1 MPLLRPVSAEP
12 IAIRRALEEGWQGF
26 CRHAW
31 VLVSLTLMLG
41 GLNLLCWLVYRH
53 SGGLLDRGVP
63 QTSPLQLAEA
73 ATALLAYLLS
83 GFWLLVSLIK
93 GAERALERHPPRL
106 GVLLRCDGR
115 AIARMAWSVLVLLL
129 LLALVRQ
136 SGELSSWMLTLLLPR
151 LGDLP
156 LWAAGAVVTYVLAD
170 QVLLLPITVLGNQA
184 GLSAFRS
191 GRLATDRHWLHALGL
206 LLVVGLVLLGGFLLL
221 VGLAVAL
228 PWALCTLTAAY
239 RQLFVLTMASGQ
251 QLHQR

>member
-1 MPLLRPVSAEP
+1 MPLLRPVSTEP

-26 CRHAW
+26 CRHTW

-53 SGGLLDRGVP
+53 S
-63 QTSPLQLAEA
+63 
-73 ATALLAYLLS
+73 
-83 GFWLLVSLIK
+83 
-93 GAERALERHPPRL
+93 
-106 GVLLRCDGR
+106 R

-151 LGDLP
+151 LGALP

-206 LLVVGLVLLGGFLLL
+206 LLVVSLVLLGGFLLL

-228 PWALCTLTAAY
+228 PLALCTLTAAY

-251 QLHQR
+251 QLHRR